1 MSDGGYLPAAK
12 ARAEDNL
19 RGDLDAIQARA
30 DADEKLQRALLIESW
45 PDEAPPSSIADRE
58 RFADKPNGFFRPL
71 DGAETARFADFA
83 PEGDRLIARD
93 TSEFFAVVTPGPG
106 GTLQRSF
113 WRAPQRIVDVLI
125 ELGEAEP
132 GTHRR
137 LSKLF
142 PCCTRLKGQRV
153 ANEP

>member
-1 MSDGGYLPAAK
+1 MSDGEYLPAAK

-19 RGDLDAIQARA
+19 NGDLDAIQARA
-30 DADEKLQRALLIESW
+30 DADEKLQRSLLIESW

-58 RFADKPNGFFRPL
+58 ILAARSNGFFRAL
-71 DGAETARFADFA
+71 DGYEIARFA
-83 PEGDRLIARD
+83 EEARD
-93 TSEFFAVVTPGPG
+93 GARLTVVDTLERFAIVTPGPG

-113 WRAPQRIVDVLI
+113 WRAPQGLVDVLI

-142 PCCTRLKGQRV
+142 PCCKRLHGQRV
-153 ANEP
+153 ANEL

>member
-1 MSDGGYLPAAK
+1 
-12 ARAEDNL
+12 
-19 RGDLDAIQARA
+19 
-30 DADEKLQRALLIESW
+30 
-45 PDEAPPSSIADRE
+45 
-58 RFADKPNGFFRPL
+58 
-71 DGAETARFADFA
+71 
-83 PEGDRLIARD
+83 
-93 TSEFFAVVTPGPG
+93 
-106 GTLQRSF
+106 
-113 WRAPQRIVDVLI
+113 VDVLI